1 MVTVCCRKIIGK
13 EEQDRQCVRR
23 KASDGCI
30 YFSPGDKSTAAAPAF
45 VFTVPLKQQTATE
58 VTASTPLQDQVEKA
72 ALGVSDITFVSES
85 QSQSNGTRQ
94 KKKPRRKK
102 APIYW
107 GKKPSRRKLDV
118 KQKLDSEIDQVTQ
131 EFLVEVNGEQAEV
144 SGEAFP
150 DDSGDRS
157 TNEET
162 EKDPGV
168 ISDKEG
174 DVANHQEDDEEE
186 EEEEEDD
193 VELMENG
200 VAPIDGDVVLL
211 HPENLTAEIK
221 SGEVNPGSVLQ
232 NNLVVPR
239 RPIGNHDLSATLSS
253 LQNGVTSDVC
263 SEDIASE
270 SECDKEPEGENAL
283 TLSLPR
289 SQKKFSPLSAMQFF

>member
-72 ALGVSDITFVSES
+72 ALGVSDITFVSE
-85 QSQSNGTRQ
+85 
-94 KKKPRRKK
+94 
-102 APIYW
+102 IY
-107 GKKPSRRKLDV
+107 
-118 KQKLDSEIDQVTQ
+118 
-131 EFLVEVNGEQAEV
+131 
-144 SGEAFP
+144 
-150 DDSGDRS
+150 
-157 TNEET
+157 
-162 EKDPGV
+162 
-168 ISDKEG
+168 
-174 DVANHQEDDEEE
+174 
-186 EEEEEDD
+186 

-221 SGEVNPGSVLQ
+221 SGKVNSGSVLQ

-263 SEDIASE
+263 SEDIALE
-270 SECDKEPEGENAL
+270 SECDKEPEGE
-283 TLSLPR
+283 SLPCN
-289 SQKKFSPLSAMQFF
+289 SFDVPLENLVLDQHIFP

>member
-1 MVTVCCRKIIGK
+1 MVTVRCRKIIGK
-13 EEQDRQCVRR
+13 EERDRQCVRR

-30 YFSPGDKSTAAAPAF
+30 YFSPGYKSTTAAPAF
-45 VFTVPLKQQTATE
+45 VFIVPLKQQTATE
-58 VTASTPLQDQVEKA
+58 VTVSTLLQDQVEKA

-144 SGEAFP
+144 IGEAFP

-186 EEEEEDD
+186 EEEDG

-221 SGEVNPGSVLQ
+221 SDKVNSGSVLQ

>member
-13 EEQDRQCVRR
+13 EERDRQCVRR

-45 VFTVPLKQQTATE
+45 VFIVPLKQQTATE
-58 VTASTPLQDQVEKA
+58 VTVSTPLQDQVEKA

-131 EFLVEVNGEQAEV
+131 EFLVEVNGEQAKV

-174 DVANHQEDDEEE
+174 DVANHQEDDDEE

-221 SGEVNPGSVLQ
+221 SGKVNSESVLQ
-232 NNLVVPR
+232 NNLVVPT
-239 RPIGNHDLSATLSS
+239 RPIGNHDLSAYQQHCPVCKMGSPQMFAQKILHRKVNVTRS
-253 LQNGVTSDVC
+253 LKVRM
-263 SEDIASE
+263 
-270 SECDKEPEGENAL
+270 P
-283 TLSLPR
+283 
-289 SQKKFSPLSAMQFF
+289 